1 MSLGGFPVEF
11 DFLGI
16 FDTVASVGVG
26 NTVAGRNGHGAW
38 ADAEDSLRIPAG
50 LKCLHLVAA
59 HELRRS
65 FPLDSISVNGVVPAG
80 CKEIVVPGVHSDIGG
95 GYSPREQGRGADPK
109 GDDMLSRIPLII
121 MYKEARLNGVPLKL
135 ELASEATQA
144 KFAVRKETIQAYNAY
159 LDTCREKQG
168 PLHQIVREHMRKQI
182 EWRVHRK
189 VSGKAPLQNSVSFMR
204 ASTLHQNDLYSA
216 ALEFDDE
223 IKAFIAWMQ
232 SKGLHFKPSN
242 QRPGFGDLH
251 YAEWEEIATFW
262 HTLAPPCDA
271 IVDLFDNY
279 VHDARASFK
288 LNGPGNEEEMRT
300 YLRHCV
306 QQRKETLAVIAGKAD
321 HRSALTQEE
330 QRIADEYARTIEIP
344 RFRVGGREPWDRSYG
359 VISKAG
365 YLRYRKI
372 YSGSDTTLI
381 S

>member
-1 MSLGGFPVEF
+1 
-11 DFLGI
+11 
-16 FDTVASVGVG
+16 
-26 NTVAGRNGHGAW
+26 
-38 ADAEDSLRIPAG
+38 
-50 LKCLHLVAA
+50 
-59 HELRRS
+59 
-65 FPLDSISVNGVVPAG
+65 
-80 CKEIVVPGVHSDIGG
+80 
-95 GYSPREQGRGADPK
+95 
-109 GDDMLSRIPLII
+109 
-121 MYKEARLNGVPLKL
+121 
-135 ELASEATQA
+135 
-144 KFAVRKETIQAYNAY
+144 
-159 LDTCREKQG
+159 
-168 PLHQIVREHMRKQI
+168 
-182 EWRVHRK
+182 
-189 VSGKAPLQNSVSFMR
+189 MR

-330 QRIADEYARTIEIP
+330 QRIADEYARTNEIP